1 MTIENFFKDGVSL
14 VVFTS
19 ELMYIIQLIQDLKN
33 KS

>member
-1 MTIENFFKDGVSL
+1 MTTQKFFKDNVSL

-19 ELMYIIQLIQDLKN
+19 ELMYITQLIQDLRN